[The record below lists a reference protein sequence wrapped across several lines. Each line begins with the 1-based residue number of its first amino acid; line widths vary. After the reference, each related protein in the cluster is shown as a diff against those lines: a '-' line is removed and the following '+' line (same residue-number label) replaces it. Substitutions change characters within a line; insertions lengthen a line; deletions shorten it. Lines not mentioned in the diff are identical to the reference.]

1 VAVGGEGPDR
11 VTRFAALLRS
21 INVGGRNRLPM
32 ADLRALVESLGFGEV
47 ATYLQ
52 SGNVVF
58 AGSGSSDAVAQ
69 RVGGAITDRLGLTV
83 PVVVRTDRQLARLL
97 SATPYPTSGVDPK
110 TLHVTFLA
118 GRPDAGAVRTLEDE
132 ALRFDPDRLRVVG
145 ADVFLHCPG
154 GYGETKLNNAFLERR
169 LGVVAT
175 TRNWRTVTTLA
186 GMVRVGPEA

>member
-1 VAVGGEGPDR
+1 M
-11 VTRFAALLRS
+11 TRFAALLRS

-58 AGSGSSDAVAQ
+58 AGSGSPAAVAQ
-69 RVGGAITDRLGLTV
+69 LVGEAITDRLGLTV

-118 GRPDAGAVRTLEDE
+118 SRPDAGAVRALEDG
-132 ALRFDPDRLRVVG
+132 AVRFDPDRLEVVG

-154 GYGETKLNNAFLERR
+154 GYGETRLNNAYLERQ

-186 GMVRVGPEA
+186 GMVGVGP